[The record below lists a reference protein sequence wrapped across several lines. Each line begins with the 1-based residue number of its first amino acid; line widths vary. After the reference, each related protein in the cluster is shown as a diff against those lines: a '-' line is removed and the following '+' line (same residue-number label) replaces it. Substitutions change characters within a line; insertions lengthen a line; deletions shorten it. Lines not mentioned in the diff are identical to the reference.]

1 MPHDVQP
8 FVNAFVEKV
17 SIYGIKDIW
26 ETVCRGLI
34 EYPNTV
40 STNTIIAAYRCGIQ
54 FLARE
59 VGMHRAERPLGYHFP
74 NCGKPGCP
82 SKERPGHIIG
92 ELSDGRAKIRC
103 KACGWKS
110 RNVKVGDMLYFKQV
124 HKVKAPLLFYHDFP
138 SPSGLLTTFS

>member
-1 MPHDVQP
+1 MLDLLIGFGGHKTMPHDVQP

-59 VGMHRAERPLGYHFP
+59 VGMHRAERPLGYHFQTVV
-74 NCGKPGCP
+74 NLVAQAR
-82 SKERPGHIIG
+82 S
-92 ELSDGRAKIRC
+92 A
-103 KACGWKS
+103 
-110 RNVKVGDMLYFKQV
+110 QV
-124 HKVKAPLLFYHDFP
+124 I
-138 SPSGLLTTFS
+138 S